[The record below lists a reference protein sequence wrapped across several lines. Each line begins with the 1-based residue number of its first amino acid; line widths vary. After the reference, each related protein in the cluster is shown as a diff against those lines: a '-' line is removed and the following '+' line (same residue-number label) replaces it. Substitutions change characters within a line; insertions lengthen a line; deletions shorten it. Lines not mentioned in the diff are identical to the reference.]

1 MDCEGEL
8 RRRSER
14 DDASWRLWG
23 SVDSVDTDAFERA
36 KSRPASEANT
46 EAGTSVSLSQQQHA
60 TALAGVEQHDCSA
73 FTLSTQHVWQH

>member
-23 SVDSVDTDAFERA
+23 SVNSVDTDAFERA
-36 KSRPASEANT
+36 KSRPASEAST
-46 EAGTSVSLSQQQHA
+46 AAGASVSEDGDLAAAVHAAVRTHAVIEEAGAQ
-60 TALAGVEQHDCSA
+60 G
-73 FTLSTQHVWQH
+73 

>member
-8 RRRSER
+8 IRRSAR
-14 DDASWRLWG
+14 DAASSRLWG

-46 EAGTSVSLSQQQHA
+46 EAGTSVSLQQQHA